1 MDTILIYIGSVVI
14 VLWGIAHIA
23 PTRGVVKGFE
33 PLSADN
39 RRIITMEWVAEGLT
53 LIFIGGLVLVLT
65 LAKGAN
71 DGAVIIAYR
80 ASAIMLLIM
89 AAWSSLTGAR
99 TSILPMKMC
108 PFVKSIVALLFI
120 IGSIA

>member
-1 MDTILIYIGSVVI
+1 METIFVYIGSI
-14 VLWGIAHIA
+14 IIIGWGIAHIA
-23 PTRGVVKGFE
+23 PTKNVVRGFE

-65 LAKGAN
+65 LAKGPN

-80 ASAIMLLIM
+80 VSAIMLLIM

>member
-1 MDTILIYIGSVVI
+1 MHTILIYIGSVVI
-14 VLWGIAHIA
+14 MAWGIAHIA
-23 PTRGVVKGFE
+23 PTRSVVRGFE

-53 LIFIGGLVLVLT
+53 LIFIGGLVLVVT
-65 LAKGAN
+65 LAKEAD
-71 DGAVIIAYR
+71 DGAAIIVSR

-108 PFVKSIVALLFI
+108 PFVKSAVALLFL
-120 IGSIA
+120 IGSLI

>member
-1 MDTILIYIGSVVI
+1 MDAILIYIGSFVI
-14 VLWGIAHIA
+14 IAWGIAHIA

-33 PLSADN
+33 PLSTDN

-53 LIFIGGLVLVLT
+53 LIFLGSLVLVLA

-71 DGAVIIAYR
+71 DGAAIIVYR
-80 ASAIMLLIM
+80 ASAIMLLVM

-108 PFVKSIVALLFI
+108 PYVKSAVALLFVV
-120 IGSIA
+120 GSLI